1 MEVLVLAALLLLL
14 VPRPGRASDVL
25 ELGDDDFDSGLAD
38 RNLALVEFYAPW

>member
-1 MEVLVLAALLLLL
+1 MEVLVLAALLLL